1 MENIKLR
8 ANAKLNLFLKINKVI
23 ENKYHDMTMINQ
35 SVSLY
40 DEIVIS
46 KNNGGIKIIDNT
58 TKIQDTDNIM
68 YKMASKINKE
78 IANINVDIAIK
89 KNIPMQAGLGGGSS
103 DAAAVLIGLD
113 KLYNLNLSYDDKINI
128 SKSIGADVPYCT
140 FGGDKYVTGIGEK
153 LQDIKSEKFY
163 FIIIKPQENMPTN
176 LAFELFDNSQKTNR
190 DVDFMDELLLKNKKL
205 DISIIKKYFYN
216 DFESVIS
223 EKFKV
228 INEIKQDF
236 YENGADFSMM
246 SGSGTTVY
254 AIYKDEIKRQNGY
267 KRLKERYKNIYLA
280 KSVDKG
286 VEIL

>member
-35 SVSLY
+35 SVNLY

-46 KNNGGIKIIDNT
+46 KNRGGINIIDST
-58 TKIQDTDNIM
+58 TTIKNTDNIM
-68 YKMASKINKE
+68 YKMARKISKE
-78 IANINVDIAIK
+78 IISINVDIAIK

-190 DVDFMDELLLKNKKL
+190 DVDFMDELLLKNKEL

-228 INEIKQDF
+228 INKIKQDF

-254 AIYKDEIKRQNGY
+254 AIYEDEIKRQNAY
-267 KRLKERYKNIYLA
+267 EKLKERYNNIYLA

>member
-35 SVSLY
+35 SVNLY

-46 KNNGGIKIIDNT
+46 KNRGGINIIDST
-58 TKIQDTDNIM
+58 TTIKNTDNIM
-68 YKMASKINKE
+68 YKMARKISKE
-78 IANINVDIAIK
+78 IISINVDIAIK

-176 LAFELFDNSQKTNR
+176 LAFELFDNSQKINR
-190 DVDFMDELLLKNKKL
+190 DVDFMDELLLKNKEL

-228 INEIKQDF
+228 INKIKQDF

-254 AIYKDEIKRQNGY
+254 AIYKDEIKRQNAY
-267 KRLKERYKNIYLA
+267 EKLKERYNNIYLA

>member
-46 KNNGGIKIIDNT
+46 KNNGGINIIDST
-58 TKIQDTDNIM
+58 TTIKNTDNIM

-190 DVDFMDELLLKNKKL
+190 DVDFMDELLSKNKEL

-254 AIYKDEIKRQNGY
+254 AIYKDEIKRQNAY
-267 KRLKERYKNIYLA
+267 KRLKEIYNNIYLA

>member
-46 KNNGGIKIIDNT
+46 KNRGGIKIIDNT
-58 TKIQDTDNIM
+58 TKIKDADNIM
-68 YKMASKINKE
+68 YKMASKISKE
-78 IANINVDIAIK
+78 IININVDIAIK

-140 FGGDKYVTGIGEK
+140 FGGDKYVTGIGET

-190 DVDFMDELLLKNKKL
+190 DVDFMYELLLKNKEL

-223 EKFKV
+223 KKFKV

-236 YENGADFSMM
+236 YKNGADFSMM

-254 AIYKDEIKRQNGY
+254 AIYKDEIKRQNAY
-267 KRLKERYKNIYLA
+267 KRLKEIYNNIYLA

>member
-35 SVSLY
+35 SVNLY
-40 DEIVIS
+40 DEIEIS

-78 IANINVDIAIK
+78 IANINVDIKIK

-216 DFESVIS
+216 DFENVIS

-254 AIYKDEIKRQNGY
+254 AIYKDEIKRQNAY

>member
-1 MENIKLR
+1 MKVVQNGKHKIKS
-8 ANAKLNLFLKINKVI
+8 KCKIK
-23 ENKYHDMTMINQ
+23 
-35 SVSLY
+35 SFF
-40 DEIVIS
+40 
-46 KNNGGIKIIDNT
+46 KNRGGIKIIDNT
-58 TKIQDTDNIM
+58 TKIQDADNIM
-68 YKMASKINKE
+68 YKMASKISKE
-78 IANINVDIAIK
+78 IISINVDIAIK

-190 DVDFMDELLLKNKKL
+190 DVDFMDELLLKNKEL

-223 EKFKV
+223 KKFKV

-236 YENGADFSMM
+236 YKNGADFSMM

-254 AIYKDEIKRQNGY
+254 AIYKDEIKRQNAY
-267 KRLKERYKNIYLA
+267 KRLKEIYNNIYLA

>member
-46 KNNGGIKIIDNT
+46 KNNGGINIIDST
-58 TKIQDTDNIM
+58 TTIKNTDNIM

-190 DVDFMDELLLKNKKL
+190 DVDFMDELLLKNKEL
-205 DISIIKKYFYN
+205 DISLIKKYFYN

-254 AIYKDEIKRQNGY
+254 AIYKDEIKRQNAY
-267 KRLKERYKNIYLA
+267 KRLKEIYNNIYLA

>member
-35 SVSLY
+35 SVNLY

-46 KNNGGIKIIDNT
+46 KNRGGINIIDST
-58 TKIQDTDNIM
+58 TTIKNTDNIM
-68 YKMASKINKE
+68 YKMARKISKE
-78 IANINVDIAIK
+78 IISINVDIAIK

-190 DVDFMDELLLKNKKL
+190 DVDFMDELLLKNKEL

-228 INEIKQDF
+228 INKIKQDF

-246 SGSGTTVY
+246 SGGGTTVY
-254 AIYKDEIKRQNGY
+254 AIYEDEIKRQNAY
-267 KRLKERYKNIYLA
+267 EKLKERYNNIYLA

>member
-35 SVSLY
+35 SVNLY

-46 KNNGGIKIIDNT
+46 KNNGGINIIDST
-58 TKIQDTDNIM
+58 TTIKNTDNIM
-68 YKMASKINKE
+68 YKMASKISKE
-78 IANINVDIAIK
+78 IININVDIAIK

-190 DVDFMDELLLKNKKL
+190 DVDFMDELLLKNKEL
-205 DISIIKKYFYN
+205 DISIIKKYF
-216 DFESVIS
+216 
-223 EKFKV
+223 
-228 INEIKQDF
+228 
-236 YENGADFSMM
+236 
-246 SGSGTTVY
+246 
-254 AIYKDEIKRQNGY
+254 
-267 KRLKERYKNIYLA
+267 
-280 KSVDKG
+280 
-286 VEIL
+286 

>member
-46 KNNGGIKIIDNT
+46 KNNGGINIIDST
-58 TKIQDTDNIM
+58 TTIKNTDNIM

-190 DVDFMDELLLKNKKL
+190 DVDFMDELLLKNKEL

-254 AIYKDEIKRQNGY
+254 AIYKDEIKRQNAY
-267 KRLKERYKNIYLA
+267 KRLKEIYNNIYLA

>member
-46 KNNGGIKIIDNT
+46 KNRGGIKIIDNT
-58 TKIQDTDNIM
+58 TKIQDADNIM
-68 YKMASKINKE
+68 YKMASKISKE
-78 IANINVDIAIK
+78 IISINVDIAIK

-190 DVDFMDELLLKNKKL
+190 DVDFMDELLLKNKEL

-223 EKFKV
+223 KKFKV

-254 AIYKDEIKRQNGY
+254 AIYKDEIKRQNAY

>member
-46 KNNGGIKIIDNT
+46 KNRGGIKIIDNT
-58 TKIQDTDNIM
+58 TKIQDADNIM
-68 YKMASKINKE
+68 YKMASKISKE
-78 IANINVDIAIK
+78 IININVDIAIK

-190 DVDFMDELLLKNKKL
+190 DVDFMDELLLKNKEL

-223 EKFKV
+223 GKFKV

-254 AIYKDEIKRQNGY
+254 AIYKDEIKRQNAY
-267 KRLKERYKNIYLA
+267 KRLKEIYNNIYLA

>member
-46 KNNGGIKIIDNT
+46 KNSGGIKIIDNT
-58 TKIQDTDNIM
+58 TKIQDADNIM
-68 YKMASKINKE
+68 YKMASKISKE
-78 IANINVDIAIK
+78 IININVDIAIK

-113 KLYNLNLSYDDKINI
+113 KLYSLNLSYDDKINI

-190 DVDFMDELLLKNKKL
+190 DVDFMDELLLKNKEL

-223 EKFKV
+223 KKFKV

-254 AIYKDEIKRQNGY
+254 AIYKDEIKRQNAY
-267 KRLKERYKNIYLA
+267 KRLKEIYNNIYLA

>member
-35 SVSLY
+35 SVNLY

-46 KNNGGIKIIDNT
+46 KNRGGINIIDST
-58 TKIQDTDNIM
+58 TTIKNTDNIM
-68 YKMASKINKE
+68 YKMARKISKE
-78 IANINVDIAIK
+78 IISINVDIAIK

-176 LAFELFDNSQKTNR
+176 LAFELFDNSQKINR
-190 DVDFMDELLLKNKKL
+190 DVDFIDELLLKNKEL

-223 EKFKV
+223 EKFIV
-228 INEIKQDF
+228 INKIKQDF

-254 AIYKDEIKRQNGY
+254 AIYEDEIKRQNAY
-267 KRLKERYKNIYLA
+267 EKLKERYNNIYLA

>member
-46 KNNGGIKIIDNT
+46 KNRGGIKIIDNT
-58 TKIQDTDNIM
+58 TKIQDADNIM
-68 YKMASKINKE
+68 YKMASKISKE
-78 IANINVDIAIK
+78 IININVDISIK

-190 DVDFMDELLLKNKKL
+190 DVDFMDELLLKNKEL
-205 DISIIKKYFYN
+205 DISIIKKFFYN

-254 AIYKDEIKRQNGY
+254 AIYKDEIKRQNAY
-267 KRLKERYKNIYLA
+267 KRLKEIYNNIYLA